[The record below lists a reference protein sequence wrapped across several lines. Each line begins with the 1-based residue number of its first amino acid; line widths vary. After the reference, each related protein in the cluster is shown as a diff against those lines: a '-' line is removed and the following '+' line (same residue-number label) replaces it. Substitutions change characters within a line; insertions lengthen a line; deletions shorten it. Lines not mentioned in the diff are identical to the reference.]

1 MLTKLTSLSLTIV
14 KVPGDEPMHVGA
26 SRIALS
32 NPRLHTFTITYLP
45 PTPSTPFSS
54 PPSFTLDPFHP
65 FSQASFG
72 SLDSKFYGTIEPLEI
87 GHYELVSD
95 PHGIPMSLLCWER
108 KRRTYFPSM
117 STITS
122 FWSLISMSLVNAAH
136 LTLFPPMYGGM
147 IAMGGLGSFS
157 GVGGFVNWMMS
168 LCVLTWR
175 SPLYPM
181 APMFHPMP
189 QIPMQMPVPPPPQPA
204 AVPLHAHAFLPH
216 SLPPHIAF
224 TLPSLN
230 FLSSLFSFL
239 GLNPGTPAASGCT
252 HKCTSSNTNGMGRG
266 RRWVCELRPSGH
278 PDVPKKAWSE
288 VLLEKGPAGEEARL
302 LAFCAWLLLLAVW
315 GIGRA
320 IWWTWWR
327 FEGEPQRTTLPLYCL
342 IGRKPIW

>member
-122 FWSLISMSLVNAAH
+122 FWSLISMSLINAAH

-168 LCVLTWR
+168 LCALTWR

-252 HKCTSSNTNGMGRG
+252 ST
-266 RRWVCELRPSGH
+266 LR
-278 PDVPKKAWSE
+278 
-288 VLLEKGPAGEEARL
+288 
-302 LAFCAWLLLLAVW
+302 
-315 GIGRA
+315 
-320 IWWTWWR
+320 
-327 FEGEPQRTTLPLYCL
+327 
-342 IGRKPIW
+342 